1 MNKFKPKTT
10 IFVPFSP
17 LILQKEFFFSSSESD
32 KSNSIPSRIF
42 YWNEFV
48 DFFFFYFIIIYL
60 LIYCHSPPPH
70 HYLQLP
76 SICLTWDELD
86 LTVRPYSCYKR
97 ALEKPVWVLRTV
109 ARAFKYLERDSDKVS
124 RWPTGTFFDLKFLYW
139 IFLMAASQ
147 ENSII

>member
-48 DFFFFYFIIIYL
+48 DFFFYFIIIYL
-60 LIYCHSPPPH
+60 LIYCHSPPPTITSSYH
-70 HYLQLP
+70 RYA
-76 SICLTWDELD
+76 WRGNELD

-97 ALEKPVWVLRTV
+97 ALEKPVWALRTV